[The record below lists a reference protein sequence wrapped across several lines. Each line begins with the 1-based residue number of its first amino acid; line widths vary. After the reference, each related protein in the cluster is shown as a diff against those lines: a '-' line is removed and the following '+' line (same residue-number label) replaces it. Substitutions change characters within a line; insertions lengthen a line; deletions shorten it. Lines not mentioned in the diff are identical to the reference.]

1 MGQLLLHPRSFPI
14 SLFSPCLTSLSLSS
28 LSIPA
33 AIHVS
38 VLQLNYRFG
47 WETTELHM
55 VALGLHMSC
64 IDTVQDPYI
73 RSACPVL
80 TQYRTHTLGLHVLY

>member
-1 MGQLLLHPRSFPI
+1 
-14 SLFSPCLTSLSLSS
+14 
-28 LSIPA
+28 
-33 AIHVS
+33 
-38 VLQLNYRFG
+38 
-47 WETTELHM
+47 M